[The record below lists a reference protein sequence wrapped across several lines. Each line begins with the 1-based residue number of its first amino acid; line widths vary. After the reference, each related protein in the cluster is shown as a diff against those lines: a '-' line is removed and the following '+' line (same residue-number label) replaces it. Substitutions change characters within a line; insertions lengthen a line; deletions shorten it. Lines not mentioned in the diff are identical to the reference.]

1 MRWKMSDKLPAC
13 RGVRK
18 ASAAGNNDNLADG
31 PTFFKFDMGFYF
43 VSLPLDCGAI
53 RRIARPESTRF
64 EAAQTVSLRHD
75 ARGGN
80 YDQEILIPV
89 RSLFVALHHCIVS
102 GAGTTHQDA

>member
-1 MRWKMSDKLPAC
+1 MSDKLPAC

-18 ASAAGNNDNLADG
+18 ASAGNNDKLAACR
-31 PTFFKFDMGFYF
+31 TFSKFDMGFYF

-53 RRIARPESTRF
+53 RRIARPESARF

-75 ARGGN
+75 AGGGN